1 MSEEQHGFDAL
12 NQNKV
17 IKYNSMQIIT
27 KQEICS
33 FEKIKTKLKGKSLF

>member
-1 MSEEQHGFDAL
+1 MSEEQHGLDAL

-27 KQEICS
+27 YFNRKS
-33 FEKIKTKLKGKSLF
+33 VALKR

>member
-1 MSEEQHGFDAL
+1 MSEEQHGLDAL

-27 KQEICS
+27 YL
-33 FEKIKTKLKGKSLF
+33 TGNL